1 MELKLPLRVCK
12 KHGKLREVIRDSLS
26 EWKHPSRTSTGVCPW
41 QFVFSIFINSL
52 SKGIKERFP
61 SCTICAISFIQPV
74 PRGHIARKRRLAAAA
89 GACSPASTVLHGGLE
104 QKKSG
109 TLAMQNP
116 DTFFLVSLVLLASIS
131 EARVRILNYLDT
143 LEKWPEK
150 NQNSSTAFQGPV
162 NKSDELHRAWWGSA
176 LVSLKPWQE
185 FCRRRKLIKMIQ
197 NYSVIV
203 KREMTHWAVYEGVG
217 LYDV

>member
-41 QFVFSIFINSL
+41 QFMFSIFINSL

-89 GACSPASTVLHGGLE
+89 GACSPCLHCSSWWSWAE
-104 QKKSG
+104 KKRNSCN
-109 TLAMQNP
+109 AESWYI
-116 DTFFLVSLVLLASIS
+116 FFLVSLVLLASIS

-150 NQNSSTAFQGPV
+150 
-162 NKSDELHRAWWGSA
+162 
-176 LVSLKPWQE
+176 
-185 FCRRRKLIKMIQ
+185 
-197 NYSVIV
+197 
-203 KREMTHWAVYEGVG
+203 
-217 LYDV
+217 